1 MTLHTSACFQKQPE
15 LWQPSVGSA
24 GAALGG
30 GGMTQELSAGKPA
43 AGEPTGHPAGREGRR
58 ERAVLQIRGV
68 CGRSSDDP
76 CSPPPI
82 GLAFPGRVSGP
93 SLSSLHAAWC
103 RRGRSRPP
111 PVLSLCPPAPG
122 PRHGDKS
129 HRTAAPRSPDRED
142 DAAAR
147 EPALEAG
154 GRGGAALSA
163 AGCAPGALGF
173 FSVAPAV
180 LAALAPR
187 PRPCGAS
194 PFEPELRG
202 ALR

>member
-1 MTLHTSACFQKQPE
+1 MIHDLAHFSLFSETART
-15 LWQPSVGSA
+15 V
-24 GAALGG
+24 AAVSGERGG
-30 GGMTQELSAGKPA
+30 GVGWRRNDPVAVHRQTRSGGTDRPPRGPGGA
-43 AGEPTGHPAGREGRR
+43 R

-76 CSPPPI
+76 CSPRPI
-82 GLAFPGRVSGP
+82 GLAFARRVSGP

-122 PRHGDKS
+122 WIRP
-129 HRTAAPRSPDRED
+129 
-142 DAAAR
+142 R
-147 EPALEAG
+147 EPAREAG
-154 GRGGAALSA
+154 GWGGV
-163 AGCAPGALGF
+163 